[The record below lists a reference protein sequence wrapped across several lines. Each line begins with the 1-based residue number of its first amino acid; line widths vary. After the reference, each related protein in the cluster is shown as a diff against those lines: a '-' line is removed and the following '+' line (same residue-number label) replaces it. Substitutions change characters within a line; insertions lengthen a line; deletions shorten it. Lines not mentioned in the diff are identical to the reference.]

1 MSQTFFRKLD
11 LTEKTNRLSQLS
23 STNGQLVGWV
33 KGGKEKVVLTASS
46 FDSKKLELKINDKTL
61 PFAHGSDILC
71 SFEFRGISYFAQV
84 TISKQ
89 GPEFSTLIFAGDLF
103 KSERRNTFRLLTHLI
118 YDVWGEFDLGEK
130 YEGSNIVDFNARTS
144 QTKIFQNFLK
154 LADGKESESDEDLTK
169 IKIRIQDIS
178 VTGMAIHVS
187 DLELKYFEKDKV
199 FKNVNILFA
208 DEVISVPEV
217 KIVYVVEFLAQDKKS
232 RRFKVG
238 CHFSNL
244 PSKIDDTLG
253 KKINSLL
260 RENDFNKDFENFIK

>member
-11 LTEKTNRLSQLS
+11 STEKINRLTQLS
-23 STNGQLVGWV
+23 SSNGQLV
-33 KGGKEKVVLTASS
+33 AH
-46 FDSKKLELKINDKTL
+46 DSE
-61 PFAHGSDILC
+61 ILC
-71 SFEFRGISYFAQV
+71 SFEFRGISYFSQV
-84 TISKQ
+84 KISKL
-89 GPEFSTLIFAGDLF
+89 GPENSSLIFATDLF
-103 KSERRNTFRLLTHLI
+103 KSERRNNFRLLTHLI

-130 YEGSNIVDFNARTS
+130 YEGSNVVDFSSRTN
-144 QTKIFQNFLK
+144 QTKMFQNFLK
-154 LADGKESESDEDLTK
+154 LADGKNKEIDEDLTK

-187 DLELKYFEKDKV
+187 DLELKYFEKEKV
-199 FKNVNILFA
+199 FKNVNILFP
-208 DEVISVPEV
+208 DEIITVPEV

-238 CHFSNL
+238 CNFSNL
-244 PSKIDDTLG
+244 PSNIDDSLG